1 MSNLTDPAST
11 NKIARLMRIWKAEP
25 TIGPNFTLFH
35 SLPAKEAQWM
45 PFPAGLPDSIQFAL
59 RSMGI
64 SALYSHQLQAWNL
77 AESGKNFVVVTSTAS
92 GKTLCYNL
100 PIISRVL
107 SDDFARAM
115 YIFPT
120 KALAQ
125 DQFAGLT
132 RWNEHLP
139 PDDRF
144 PCGIYDGDTPTSSRQ
159 AIRKNS
165 RVILTNPDM
174 LHTGILPHHTS
185 WVEFFRGLRYIVIDE
200 IHTYRGVFGSHIA
213 NLIRRLKRIAH
224 FYGADPQFIFT
235 SATIANPRSL
245 AEGLSEERVEV
256 IDEDGAPSGE
266 RLFAIYNPPVI
277 NPDLGLRAGV
287 LQESTRLMNDLL
299 AYKIQTLQFV
309 RTRRAVEWMLKFL
322 QFGLSGELNA
332 VQGYRSGYLPLERRA
347 IEQDM
352 RSGKTLGVVATNALE
367 LGIDI
372 GSISVV
378 IISGYPGTIASTR
391 QQAGRAGRKQ
401 DAALAIFIA
410 SGDPLDQFL
419 VNHPEYLLERSP
431 EQALIDTDNLLILL
445 QHIRCAAFEL
455 PFSEGEKFGALDQ
468 PLLQDILGLLASSNQ
483 LHKNGKKYF
492 WMADEYPSSQ
502 VSLRSSSSETIV
514 LQVEEQEKLITIG
527 EIDYES
533 ALWMVHPQAVYL
545 HAGQSYLVESLD
557 LVNQLARMSVYTGDY
572 YTQPR
577 KETSVEMLQLLE
589 SDKMTG
595 YQKSFGDIKVTTKV
609 IGYRKVRWYTNENL
623 GEGDL
628 TLPPSELVTTGY
640 WLTISDEI
648 VEILRDQGHWTNDP
662 NDYGSQWDRIRMLV
676 RQRDKFTCQACGVQE
691 TEKSHHV
698 HHKIPFR
705 AFLSAQEA
713 NRLDN
718 LTTLCPQCHKRAEAN
733 LRIRSGLAGLSYV
746 FHHLSPLFLM
756 CDINDLG
763 AYADAQSPLSEGHP
777 VVAVYDLVPAGIG
790 LSKKLFEIESH
801 VLLEARQ
808 LIFQCGCHDGCPSCV
823 GPGGENGTGGKRE
836 TLAILDAL
844 SPHPL
849 VE

>member
-1 MSNLTDPAST
+1 MSNLTDPASS
-11 NKIARLMRIWKAEP
+11 NKIARLLRIWKAEP

-35 SLPAKEAQWM
+35 ALPAKEAQWL
-45 PFPAGLPDSIQFAL
+45 PFPAEMLDSIQLAL

-64 SALYSHQLQAWNL
+64 SALYSHQTEAWNL

-100 PIISRVL
+100 PIISRIL
-107 SDDFARAM
+107 SDDFARAL

-125 DQFAGLT
+125 DQFTGLT
-132 RWNEHLP
+132 RWNDHLP

-165 RVILTNPDM
+165 RIILTNPDM

-245 AEGLSEERVEV
+245 AEGLSEELVEV
-256 IDEDGAPSGE
+256 IDQDGAPSGE

-322 QFGLSGELNA
+322 QFGLSGEPNS

-455 PFSEGEKFGALDQ
+455 PFSDGEKFGALDQ

-492 WMADEYPSSQ
+492 WMADQYPSSQ

-577 KETSVEMLQLLE
+577 KETTVEMLQLLE

-623 GEGDL
+623 GEGEL
-628 TLPPSELVTTGY
+628 TLPPTELVTNGY

-648 VEILRDQGHWTNDP
+648 VESLRDQGHWTNDP

-676 RQRDKFTCQACGVQE
+676 RQRDKFTCQVCGVQE
-691 TEKSHHV
+691 TGKSHHV

-718 LTTLCPQCHKRAEAN
+718 ITTLCPQCHKRAEAN

-746 FHHLSPLFLM
+746 LHHLAPLFLM

-763 AYADAQSPLSEGHP
+763 AYAEAQSPLSEGHP

-790 LSKKLFEIESH
+790 LSKKLYEIENH
-801 VLLEARQ
+801 VLVEARQ
-808 LIFQCGCHDGCPSCV
+808 LIMQCGCPDGCPSCV
-823 GPGGENGTGGKRE
+823 GPGGENGMGGKQE
-836 TLAILDAL
+836 TMAILDAL

>member
-1 MSNLTDPAST
+1 MLNPTDTSST
-11 NKIARLMRIWKAEP
+11 NKIARLLRIWKSEP

-35 SLPAKEAQWM
+35 STPAKDALWV
-45 PFPAGLPDSIQFAL
+45 PFPVAIPDSVQFVL
-59 RSMGI
+59 RAMGI
-64 SALYSHQLQAWNL
+64 SSLYCHQSAAWNL
-77 AESGKNFVVVTSTAS
+77 SAAGKNFVVVTGTAS

-100 PIISRVL
+100 PVISRIL
-107 SDDFARAM
+107 EDDFARAV

-125 DQFAGLT
+125 DQYAGLT
-132 RWNEHLP
+132 RWSDQLP

-165 RVILTNPDM
+165 RIILTNPDM
-174 LHTGILPHHTS
+174 LHTGILPHHTN
-185 WVEFFRGLRYIVIDE
+185 WVEFFRGLRYIVVDE

-213 NLIRRLKRIAH
+213 NLIRRLKRVAH

-245 AEGLSEERVEV
+245 AERLSEESVEV
-256 IDEDGAPSGE
+256 IDQDGAPSGE
-266 RLFAIYNPPVI
+266 RLFAIYNPPVVNSEI
-277 NPDLGLRAGV
+277 GLRAGV

-309 RTRRAVEWMLKFL
+309 RTRRSVEWMLKFL
-322 QFGLSGELNA
+322 QLGLGGEPNA

-347 IEQDM
+347 VEQDL

-372 GSISVV
+372 GSVSAV
-378 IISGYPGTIASTR
+378 ILSGYPGTIASTR

-410 SGDPLDQFL
+410 SADPLDQFL
-419 VNHPEYLLERSP
+419 VQHPEYLLERSP
-431 EQALIDTDNLLILL
+431 EQALIDSDNLLILL
-445 QHIRCAAFEL
+445 QHVRCAAFEL
-455 PFSEGEKFGALDQ
+455 PFSEGEKFGGLDQ
-468 PLLQDILGLLASSNQ
+468 QLLMNILNLLTSSNE
-483 LHKNGKKYF
+483 LHKSGKKYF

-502 VSLRSSSSETIV
+502 VSLRSSSPETIV
-514 LQVEEQEKLITIG
+514 LQVEEQGRLTTIG

-557 LVNQLARMSVYTGDY
+557 LEKQLARMTTYNGDY

-577 KETSVEMLQLLE
+577 KETSVEKLQIIE
-589 SDKMTG
+589 SEDLRG
-595 YQKSFGDIKVTTKV
+595 YQKSFGDIKVTTQV

-623 GEGDL
+623 GEGEVA
-628 TLPPSELVTTGY
+628 LPPSELVTTGY
-640 WLTISDEI
+640 WLALSDQI
-648 VEILRDQGHWTNDP
+648 VDTLREQGLWTNDA
-662 NDYGSQWDRIRMLV
+662 NDYGADWNRIRTIV
-676 RQRDKFTCQACGVQE
+676 RQRDRFACQVCGVQE
-691 TEKSHHV
+691 TGKAHHV

-705 AFLSAQEA
+705 AFLSIHEA

-718 LTTLCPQCHKRAEAN
+718 LITLCPQCHKRAEAN
-733 LRIRSGLAGLSYV
+733 LRIRSGLSGLSYV
-746 FHHLSPLFLM
+746 VHHLAPLFLM

-763 AYADAQSPLSEGHP
+763 AYAEPQSPLVEGKP
-777 VVAVYDLVPAGIG
+777 VIAIYDLIPAGIG
-790 LSKKLFEIESH
+790 LSKKLYEIEKH
-801 VLLEARQ
+801 VLREARQ
-808 LIFQCGCHDGCPSCV
+808 LILQCRCHDGCPSCV
-823 GPGGENGTGGKRE
+823 GPGGENGMGGKQE

-844 SPHPL
+844 NLHPL